1 MAKRQCDPTS
11 GSIGLQ
17 VYVPSRNG
25 QVVRIRAIP
34 ANPQSVEQVI
44 VRARIAAQAAAWR
57 AITQLQRNAWI
68 AAALN
73 YNSKSR
79 LGQSGALTGEQLY
92 VRINCNLVSAGEPTV
107 ADPPEHPAF
116 TTNVVQSLEILN
128 PGGVVS
134 IKLVCSG
141 SSSSFNIVSA
151 TPPLSQGR
159 GRPYGMNELGQLPE
173 VQTGK
178 SNITSLYSAKFGAPA
193 AGKKIYVRSH
203 QMESGWCDGGLLLTG
218 IVPASS

>member
-34 ANPQSVEQVI
+34 ANPKSLEQIAIRAQLAGQSG
-44 VRARIAAQAAAWR
+44 AWR
-57 AITQLQRNAWI
+57 ALTEIQRLAWQ

-79 LGQSGALTGEQLY
+79 LGQSGPLTGEQLF
-92 VRINCNLVSAGEPTV
+92 VRINCNLVAMGETAV
-107 ADPPEHPAF
+107 TAPPALPVF
-116 TTNVVQSLEILN
+116 DTNVVQSLELLN

-141 SSSSFNIVSA
+141 TSSAFNIVSA

-159 GRPYGMNELGQLPE
+159 MRAYGMNELGELPE
-173 VQTGK
+173 VVSTK
-178 SNITSLYSAKFGAPA
+178 ANITTLYTAKFGAPV
-193 AGKKIYVRSH
+193 AGQKIFVRSH
-203 QMESGWCDGGLLLTG
+203 QMDSGWQDGGILLSG